1 MLRDYVEKVLIEYND
16 VRNKENFSDNPLAK
30 VLRNEFPNY
39 LKEIT
44 DNPENYKFDGSAG
57 QGNWTYSPWV
67 AVFNKKITES
77 AQKGY
82 YIVYL
87 FRENM
92 KGVYLSL
99 NQGMTNIKKQTSN
112 NSQTK
117 DLLSSRAEDFRNQ
130 LKDSISGELLEEIDL
145 EVENSPNAPFYEAG
159 NIYAK
164 YYSIDNLPSEESL
177 ESDFKEFL
185 RLYELL
191 VDERDILEIIEN
203 SQEIKEAQD
212 KFLEIMYNY
221 ADEVIPTEKFDL
233 GPKMRVEVHWSN
245 KLGIYFINRVLEDPS
260 NRYMNAFG
268 IQKPDV
274 NINLP
279 VVCEINIPKDG
290 INKNVQGA
298 FAKDLEE
305 NVYLIHRGNIGG
317 KPPKVEFFD
326 KYNGETAQIQDGN
339 TVTDVILIG
348 YLNPKL
354 PEKVKNFVFQVA
366 KIKDLNNE
374 DIKKPI
380 PAIKPWISNFLDN
393 IFKSYLG
400 AKSKG
405 TPVVGSKISL
415 IFINFKHELKEFA
428 NNLPNADNF
437 NEYETYSVNSG
448 RGKWVKNPN
457 VYIYD
462 VNLKKND
469 KYNSYPYL
477 VSYNFSKDIQE
488 VYLSLRMNWGYASL
502 FLSDTKGEYTE
513 EMWNDYFKS
522 ETTNARDKLINLGKI
537 SSESNWAIPKDE
549 YSHSIFFKCY
559 QKNNLPEE
567 KVLQAD
573 LSEIINLYQDLIH
586 GESNIGL
593 AIIKRLFED
602 FKDEFLDVKVGKDH
616 LLLYDQYSKNVQ
628 KIFNSIENHPEVV
641 NDISDPIINYL
652 LPIKGNPIAPAA
664 VGDIKAYGYTD
675 EDLPSLT
682 KTVFKLLEDLINS
695 NDKIYQKDLIK
706 EFKNGPYSKG
716 FQTAMLSPV
725 LYCLD
730 NKYWLYN
737 NKTVNTFNLL
747 SGILDED
754 DKIDGFLDNYIDN
767 LDKLSKMVDYIS
779 VVVPEFSDFKIFD
792 AFCHWM
798 CDKNLGYYAM
808 DQTKY
813 AEWLKINFPEE
824 PKIDNTPGTFA
835 EFLVDKGYYF
845 EPEMIENFLLSL
857 KVKPFVILSGNSGTG
872 KTKIAQLFSKYIA
885 LKNGECHKIVPV
897 GANWTENRH
906 IIGFYNVIT
915 NKYITSEALELIL
928 EASKPGNKDKPFFLI
943 LDEMNLSHVERYF
956 ADFLSAMESDEY
968 ISLHKSNDK
977 IGYPNDIKIP
987 KNLFVIGTVNV
998 DETTYM
1004 FSPKV
1009 LDRANVIEFSTIS
1022 AKDYMLN
1029 GVTQDQLTGNV
1040 NYLENP
1046 LYEHN
1051 LVKSLSESRIE
1062 NFRSYLENVET
1073 LEGNKLWDLLSDE
1086 LNIFQEVLK
1095 TAGFDFGFRV
1105 IDEILRFMY
1114 VAWYYEGENEIWD
1127 NWQRYFDAQIKQ
1139 KMLPRIHGSQRVLE
1153 NTLNELSQLC
1163 VDYPTSKAK
1172 IEEMKDV
1179 LYKQRYVSFT
1189 N

>member
-39 LKEIT
+39 LKELT
-44 DNPENYKFDGSAG
+44 DIPGNYKFYGSAG

-87 FRENM
+87 FCEDM

-99 NQGMTNIKKQTSN
+99 NQGMTDIKKQTSS

-130 LKDSISGELLEEIDL
+130 LKDSLSSELLEKIDL
-145 EVENSPNAPFYEAG
+145 EIENSPNAPFYEAG

-164 YYSIDNLPSEESL
+164 YYSLENLPSEESL
-177 ESDFKEFL
+177 EADFKEFL
-185 RLYELL
+185 RLYDLL
-191 VDERDILEIIEN
+191 VDKRNILEIIQN
-203 SQEIKEAQD
+203 PQEIKEALD

-221 ADEVIPTEKFDL
+221 ADEVIATEKFDL

-245 KLGIYFINRVLEDPS
+245 DLRIYMVNRELDF

-274 NINLP
+274 NINLS

-298 FAKDLEE
+298 FAKDLKE

-317 KPPKVEFFD
+317 KHPKAEFFD
-326 KYNGETAQIQDGN
+326 KYTGETAQIQEGN

-354 PEKVKNFVFQVA
+354 PEKVKNFVFEVA
-366 KIKDLNNE
+366 KIKGPNN
-374 DIKKPI
+374 DISPKPLQ
-380 PAIKPWISNFLDN
+380 NTGYN
-393 IFKSYLG
+393 
-400 AKSKG
+400 
-405 TPVVGSKISL
+405 V
-415 IFINFKHELKEFA
+415 IN
-428 NNLPNADNF
+428 
-437 NEYETYSVNSG
+437 
-448 RGKWVKNPN
+448 
-457 VYIYD
+457 
-462 VNLKKND
+462 
-469 KYNSYPYL
+469 
-477 VSYNFSKDIQE
+477 
-488 VYLSLRMNWGYASL
+488 SL
-502 FLSDTKGEYTE
+502 FIEY
-513 EMWNDYFKS
+513 K
-522 ETTNARDKLINLGKI
+522 ET
-537 SSESNWAIPKDE
+537 
-549 YSHSIFFKCY
+549 
-559 QKNNLPEE
+559 
-567 KVLQAD
+567 
-573 LSEIINLYQDLIH
+573 
-586 GESNIGL
+586 
-593 AIIKRLFED
+593 
-602 FKDEFLDVKVGKDH
+602 FLNTQMGKDH
-616 LLLYDQYSKNVQ
+616 LLAYELYCKDVNKH
-628 KIFNSIENHPEVV
+628 FNTIMNDPEIV
-641 NDISDPIINYL
+641 NDTSDSIINYL
-652 LPIKGNPIAPAA
+652 LPIKGKPIAPAA
-664 VGDIKAYGYTD
+664 VGDIKAYGYTA
-675 EDLPSLT
+675 EDIPLLT
-682 KTVFKLLEDLINS
+682 KTVFKLVDDLNNT
-695 NDKIYQKDLIK
+695 NDKIQQKKLIV
-706 EFKNGPYSKG
+706 EFKNGPFKKG
-716 FQTAMLSPV
+716 FQTAMISPV
-725 LYCLD
+725 LYCI
-730 NKYWLYN
+730 NKQYWLYN
-737 NKTVNTFNLL
+737 NKTVQTFKLL
-747 SGILDED
+747 SEILEEN
-754 DKIDGFLDNYIDN
+754 DKIDGILENYIDN
-767 LDKLSKMVDYIS
+767 LDKLTNLVEDISIYI
-779 VVVPEFSDFKIFD
+779 PEFSDFKVFD

-798 CDKNLGYYAM
+798 CDPKLGYYAM
-808 DQTKY
+808 DPTKY

-824 PKIDNTPGTFA
+824 LKIDNTPRTFA
-835 EFLVDKGYYF
+835 EFLVDEGYYF
-845 EPEMIENFLLSL
+845 EPEMIENFLLSF
-857 KVKPFVILSGNSGTG
+857 KAKRFVILTGNSGTG
-872 KTKIAQLFSKYIA
+872 KTKIAQLFAQYISNSMVKNSSINTKVKVGKATKNKGWTLKKDVLKDFGITNINGSYDIKIDGVKGKGNLYMLSQLFYVKDNEIQSK
-885 LKNGECHKIVPV
+885 LKDLEINDPDQEIDLEIILPSNEGFQYKIVPV

-928 EASKPGNKDKPFFLI
+928 EASKPENKDKPFYLI

-956 ADFLSAMESDEY
+956 SDFLSAMESDEY

-977 IGYPNDIKIP
+977 IGYPTDIKIP

-1062 NFRSYLENVET
+1062 NFRSYLENIET
-1073 LEGNKLWDLLSDE
+1073 IEGNKLWDLLSDE

-1172 IEEMKDV
+1172 IEEMEDV